1 MHLTPP
7 QIRTTILNAANITTY
22 GEQVENLG
30 FLYRMRNIREH
41 TWHMLKS
48 KNVVTLILIHSSG
61 GSRQIDQEQHHIM
74 GYQIHL
80 MFPGQSSSFYFFK
93 ETAVYHFRI
102 PLQNFEKLCHTLSI
116 NIKLLKDYPILQIDP
131 YEFEKLRYEFDKIRE
146 ELYRYQPLLSLI
158 LSRLETSLI
167 EINRS
172 LTKHIDNIAPY
183 IYPAILNRFL
193 ELVELHYKQ
202 EHHVAYYAN
211 LLNISATSLWMQTQQ
226 YMEITPLKLIHNR
239 LLKEAM
245 HLLSL
250 GANPIK
256 TTLIELGFEDSATF
270 SHFFK
275 KQTNMSPS
283 AYQKKHLSHKNT

>member
-1 MHLTPP
+1 MFNT
-7 QIRTTILNAANITTY
+7 ANITTCD
-22 GEQVENLG
+22 EQVEHLG
-30 FLYRMRNIREH
+30 FLYRMRNIRVH
-41 TWHMLKS
+41 TCHMLKS
-48 KNVVTLILIHSSG
+48 KEVLTLILIHSG
-61 GSRQIDQEQHHIM
+61 GGIRQIDQGQLNIM

-102 PLQNFEKLCHTLSI
+102 PWQNFEKLCHTLSI
-116 NIKLLKDYPILQIDP
+116 NIKLLKDYPILQIAA
-131 YEFEKLRYEFDKIRE
+131 YEFERLRYEFDKIRE
-146 ELYRYQPLLSLI
+146 ELSRYQPLLSLI
-158 LSRLETSLI
+158 LSRLGTSLL

-172 LTKHIDNIAPY
+172 LTKHIDNLAPY
-183 IYPAILNRFL
+183 TYPAILNRFL
-193 ELVELHYKQ
+193 ELIELHYKQ

-211 LLNISATSLWMQTQQ
+211 LLNITATTLWIQTMQ
-226 YMEITPLKLIHNR
+226 YMETTPLKLIHNR
-239 LLKEAM
+239 LLKEAI

-256 TTLIELGFEDSATF
+256 TTQIELGFEDSATF

-283 AYQKKHLSHKNT
+283 AYQKKHLPHKKT

>member
-1 MHLTPP
+1 MFNT
-7 QIRTTILNAANITTY
+7 ANITTCD
-22 GEQVENLG
+22 EQVEHLG
-30 FLYRMRNIREH
+30 FLYRMRNIRVH
-41 TWHMLKS
+41 TCHMLKS
-48 KNVVTLILIHSSG
+48 KEVLTLILIHSG
-61 GSRQIDQEQHHIM
+61 GGIRQIDQGQLNIM

-102 PLQNFEKLCHTLSI
+102 PWQNFEKLCHTLSI
-116 NIKLLKDYPILQIDP
+116 NIKLLKDYPILQIAA
-131 YEFEKLRYEFDKIRE
+131 YEFERLRYEFDKIRE
-146 ELYRYQPLLSLI
+146 ELSRYQPLLSLI
-158 LSRLETSLI
+158 LSRLGTSLL

-172 LTKHIDNIAPY
+172 LTKHIDNLAPY
-183 IYPAILNRFL
+183 TYPAILNRFL
-193 ELVELHYKQ
+193 ELIELHYKQ
-202 EHHVAYYAN
+202 EHQVAYYAN
-211 LLNISATSLWMQTQQ
+211 LLNITATTLWIQTQQ
-226 YMEITPLKLIHNR
+226 YMETTPLKLIHNR
-239 LLKEAM
+239 LLKEAI

-283 AYQKKHLSHKNT
+283 AYQKKHLPHKKT

>member
-1 MHLTPP
+1 MFNT
-7 QIRTTILNAANITTY
+7 ANITTCD
-22 GEQVENLG
+22 EQVEHLG
-30 FLYRMRNIREH
+30 FLYRMRNIRVH
-41 TWHMLKS
+41 TCHMLKS
-48 KNVVTLILIHSSG
+48 KEVLTLILIHSG
-61 GSRQIDQEQHHIM
+61 GGIRQIDQGQHNIM

-102 PLQNFEKLCHTLSI
+102 PWQNFQKLCHTLSI
-116 NIKLLKDYPILQIDP
+116 NIKLLKDYPILQIAA
-131 YEFEKLRYEFDKIRE
+131 YEFERLRYEFDKIRE

-158 LSRLETSLI
+158 LSRLGTSLL

-172 LTKHIDNIAPY
+172 LTKHIDNLAPY
-183 IYPAILNRFL
+183 TYPAILNRFL
-193 ELVELHYKQ
+193 ELIELHYKQ

-211 LLNISATSLWMQTQQ
+211 LLNITATTLWLQTMQ
-226 YMEITPLKLIHNR
+226 YMETTPLKLIHNR

-245 HLLSL
+245 HLLRL

-283 AYQKKHLSHKNT
+283 AYQKKHLPHKKT

>member
-1 MHLTPP
+1 MFNT
-7 QIRTTILNAANITTY
+7 ANITTCD
-22 GEQVENLG
+22 EQVEHFG
-30 FLYRMRNIREH
+30 FLYRMRNIRVH
-41 TWHMLKS
+41 TCHMLKS
-48 KNVVTLILIHSSG
+48 KEVLTLILIHSG
-61 GSRQIDQEQHHIM
+61 GGIRQIDQGQLNIM

-102 PLQNFEKLCHTLSI
+102 PWQNFEKLCHTLSI
-116 NIKLLKDYPILQIDP
+116 NIKLLKDYPILQIAA
-131 YEFEKLRYEFDKIRE
+131 YEFERLRYEFDKIRE
-146 ELYRYQPLLSLI
+146 ELSRYQPLLSLI
-158 LSRLETSLI
+158 LSRLGTSLL

-172 LTKHIDNIAPY
+172 LTKHIDNLAPY
-183 IYPAILNRFL
+183 TYPAILNRFL
-193 ELVELHYKQ
+193 ELIELHYKQ

-211 LLNISATSLWMQTQQ
+211 LLNITATTLWIQTQQ
-226 YMEITPLKLIHNR
+226 YMETTPLKLIHNR
-239 LLKEAM
+239 LLKEAI

-283 AYQKKHLSHKNT
+283 AYQKKHLP

>member
-1 MHLTPP
+1 
-7 QIRTTILNAANITTY
+7 
-22 GEQVENLG
+22 
-30 FLYRMRNIREH
+30 MRNIRVH
-41 TWHMLKS
+41 TCHMLKS
-48 KNVVTLILIHSSG
+48 KEVLTLILIHSG
-61 GSRQIDQEQHHIM
+61 GGIRQIDQGQHNIM

-102 PLQNFEKLCHTLSI
+102 PWQNFQKLCHTLSI
-116 NIKLLKDYPILQIDP
+116 NIKLLKDYPILQIAA
-131 YEFEKLRYEFDKIRE
+131 YEFERLRYEFDKIRE

-158 LSRLETSLI
+158 LSRLGTSLL

-172 LTKHIDNIAPY
+172 LTKHIDNLAPY
-183 IYPAILNRFL
+183 TYPAILNRFL
-193 ELVELHYKQ
+193 ELIELHYKQ

-211 LLNISATSLWMQTQQ
+211 LLNITATTLWLQTMQ
-226 YMEITPLKLIHNR
+226 YMETTPLKLIHNR

-245 HLLSL
+245 HLLRL

-283 AYQKKHLSHKNT
+283 AYQKKHLPHKKT

>member
-1 MHLTPP
+1 MFNT
-7 QIRTTILNAANITTY
+7 ANITTCD
-22 GEQVENLG
+22 EQVEHLG
-30 FLYRMRNIREH
+30 FLYRMRNIRVH
-41 TWHMLKS
+41 TCHMLKS
-48 KNVVTLILIHSSG
+48 KEVLTLILIHSG
-61 GSRQIDQEQHHIM
+61 GGIRQIDQGQLNIM

-102 PLQNFEKLCHTLSI
+102 PWQNFQKLCHTLSI
-116 NIKLLKDYPILQIDP
+116 NIKLLKDYPILQIAA
-131 YEFEKLRYEFDKIRE
+131 YEFERLRYEFDKIRE
-146 ELYRYQPLLSLI
+146 ELSRYQPLLSLI
-158 LSRLETSLI
+158 LSRLGTSLL

-172 LTKHIDNIAPY
+172 LTKHIDNLAPY
-183 IYPAILNRFL
+183 TYPAILNRFL
-193 ELVELHYKQ
+193 ELIELHYKQ

-211 LLNISATSLWMQTQQ
+211 LLNITATTLWIQTQQ
-226 YMEITPLKLIHNR
+226 YMETTPLKLIHNR
-239 LLKEAM
+239 LLKEAI

-256 TTLIELGFEDSATF
+256 TTQIELGFEDSATF

-283 AYQKKHLSHKNT
+283 AYQKKHLPHKKT

>member
-1 MHLTPP
+1 MFNT
-7 QIRTTILNAANITTY
+7 ANITTCD
-22 GEQVENLG
+22 EQVEHFG
-30 FLYRMRNIREH
+30 FLYRMRNIRVH
-41 TWHMLKS
+41 TCHMLKS
-48 KNVVTLILIHSSG
+48 KEVLTLILIHSG
-61 GSRQIDQEQHHIM
+61 GGIRQIDQGQHNIM

-102 PLQNFEKLCHTLSI
+102 PWQNFEKLCHTLSI
-116 NIKLLKDYPILQIDP
+116 NIKLLKDYPILQIAA
-131 YEFEKLRYEFDKIRE
+131 YEFERLRYEFDKIRE
-146 ELYRYQPLLSLI
+146 ELSRYQPLLSLI
-158 LSRLETSLI
+158 LSRLGTSLL

-172 LTKHIDNIAPY
+172 LTKHIDNLAPY
-183 IYPAILNRFL
+183 TYPAILNRFL
-193 ELVELHYKQ
+193 ELIELHYKK

-211 LLNISATSLWMQTQQ
+211 LLNITATTLWIQTQQ
-226 YMEITPLKLIHNR
+226 YMETTPLKLIHNR
-239 LLKEAM
+239 LLKEAI

-283 AYQKKHLSHKNT
+283 AYQKKHLPHKKT